1 MAAKTSAPKT
11 MSEEARLKKNAQI
24 RAAGMATRAR
34 RAFMDCRVRDLK
46 IVANRLSRAQ
56 KTALRAVFL
65 ESKWIR
71 NAALAAERFDG
82 SILPELAEHG
92 VPVRLQDGNF
102 ERRPLVHLGSQMR
115 QAASTQLQRDLKALA
130 ASKARG
136 RKVGKLR
143 FAREV
148 NSIELQQAGVTYS
161 LDFERSRAR
170 IQNIPGW
177 LPVRGLTQLKAEG
190 LEVANAKLVRRAD
203 GYHLLVTTYTPR
215 TQSFRGDEEIGI
227 DFGVK
232 TAFTLSDGIKV
243 NAVAGASER
252 LRRLQRKLNRQTKGS
267 NGHSKTKEL
276 IRREYLRLGN
286 RRDEMAN
293 QFVHSLAKRGI
304 VYFQDEQISSWK
316 RRGSGSHGSRKIH
329 HGVLGRVKAR
339 LRRLPGAVQLPRWV
353 ATTAWC
359 PACGSRTAHEL
370 NQRTYLCGSCGHS
383 ADRDTHAAE
392 NMVLLGKRYALLTS
406 GTEGCAGGAGVR
418 LREALYA
425 PAEQLAAKPETVKSS
440 VSP

>member
-1 MAAKTSAPKT
+1 MAAKKSAPKT

-34 RAFMDCRVRDLK
+34 RALMDCRGRDLK

-71 NAALAAERFDG
+71 NAALAAERFDVG
-82 SILPELAEHG
+82 YAKELGDSAS
-92 VPVRLQDGNF
+92 VRLQDGTF

-115 QAASTQLQRDLKALA
+115 QAAITQLQRDLKGLA

-177 LPVRGLTQLKAEG
+177 LPVRGLAQLKAEG

-203 GYHLLVTTYTPR
+203 GYHLLVTTYSPR

-243 NAVAGASER
+243 NAVAGESER

-293 QFVHSLAKRGI
+293 QFVHSLAKRGM

-316 RRGSGSHGSRKIH
+316 RRGSGSHGSRKIQQ
-329 HGVLGRVKAR
+329 GVLGRVKAQ
-339 LRRLPGAVQLPRWV
+339 LRRLPGVVELPRWV

-370 NQRTYLCGSCGHS
+370 NQRVYLCGSCGHS

-406 GTEGCAGGAGVR
+406 GTEGSAGGAGVR